1 MGLEQK
7 HQEQRKH
14 PGGHLTQ
21 NAVPAGYTEVG
32 RDGKRRGEGLVVV
45 KAESPGSI
53 ANWKKS
59 WLRILVSENK
69 TTVAKHLISKYVKF
83 CHEKS
88 IRAILMISSGQS
100 YHRTK

>member
-1 MGLEQK
+1 M
-7 HQEQRKH
+7 
-14 PGGHLTQ
+14 
-21 NAVPAGYTEVG
+21 G

-88 IRAILMISSGQS
+88 IKAILMISSGQS